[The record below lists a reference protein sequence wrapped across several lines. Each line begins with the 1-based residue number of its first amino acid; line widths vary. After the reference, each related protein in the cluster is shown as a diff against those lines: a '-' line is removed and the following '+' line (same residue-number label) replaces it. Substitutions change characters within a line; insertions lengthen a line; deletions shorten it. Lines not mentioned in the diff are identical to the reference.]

1 MNGNAYAHSAG
12 PNFVGLA
19 PQTLSADP
27 SSTDLACVL
36 RTHLALCE
44 EVMALT
50 TRENQALC
58 RPADYDPS
66 EFVRQ
71 RKELLPRLDNSLAAL
86 RSRRHAWQE
95 LSSAQRAGRTEIGPL
110 FEAAQGLLMKVLLL
124 DRENQQALLRRG
136 LVPPRHLPAPAVQQ
150 PHCVADLYRRHA
162 SNAGS

>member
-1 MNGNAYAHSAG
+1 MRWSS
-12 PNFVGLA
+12 PDSPV
-19 PQTLSADP
+19 DP
-27 SSTDLACVL
+27 SASDLASVL

-50 TRENQALC
+50 TRENQALS
-58 RPADYDPS
+58 RPDYDAS
-66 EFVRQ
+66 DFLRQ
-71 RKELLPRLDNSLAAL
+71 RKELLPRLDSSLTAL
-86 RSRRHAWQE
+86 RSRRHAWQR
-95 LSSAQRAGRTEIGPL
+95 LSPAQRAGRTEIAPL
-110 FEAAQGLLMKVLLL
+110 FEAAQGLLMKILLL